1 VVDVTSLDRL
11 YGAWQRTL
19 RQAIRSATTP
29 SVAGALRAVLPDRTP
44 LVTVHD
50 ASSHAMA
57 WLGSAIGVPA
67 VPVGVD
73 RFGQSGTIS
82 DLYAL
87 HDLDSGSIVN
97 AALAAI
103 SLR

>member
-1 VVDVTSLDRL
+1 MRAAFDLD
-11 YGAWQRTL
+11 A
-19 RQAIRSATTP
+19 P
-29 SVAGALRAVLPDRTP
+29 V
-44 LVTVHD
+44 VTVHD

>member
-1 VVDVTSLDRL
+1 MTSLDRL
-11 YGAWQRTL
+11 YTAWQRTL
-19 RQAIRSATTP
+19 RQAVRTATTP

-44 LVTVHD
+44 VVTVHD
-50 ASSHAMA
+50 GASHAMA
-57 WLGSAIGVPA
+57 WVGSALGVPA

-73 RFGQSGTIS
+73 RFGQSGTIA

-87 HDLDSGSIVN
+87 HDLDSGSVVN